1 MNLLTLRLLHRALTC
16 IHFDGILRAVKMS
29 HTLTLRNV
37 PYSVLRALRGR
48 ARRNGRSMQK
58 EIMSILA
65 EVVVDRASLVE
76 QLATLRLRL
85 GAEMTLDE
93 IHGAVEEGRE

>member
-1 MNLLTLRLLHRALTC
+1 
-16 IHFDGILRAVKMS
+16 MS

-37 PYSVLRALRGR
+37 PDSVLWALRGR

-93 IHGAVEEGRE
+93 IHGAIEEGRE

>member
-1 MNLLTLRLLHRALTC
+1 
-16 IHFDGILRAVKMS
+16 VKMS

-37 PYSVLRALRGR
+37 PDSVLRALRGR

-93 IHGAVEEGRE
+93 IHGAIEEGRE

>member
-1 MNLLTLRLLHRALTC
+1 
-16 IHFDGILRAVKMS
+16 
-29 HTLTLRNV
+29 
-37 PYSVLRALRGR
+37 
-48 ARRNGRSMQK
+48 MQE

>member
-1 MNLLTLRLLHRALTC
+1 
-16 IHFDGILRAVKMS
+16 MS

-37 PYSVLRALRGR
+37 PDSVLRALRGR

-93 IHGAVEEGRE
+93 IHGAIEEGRE